1 MKKFKMS
8 SIKRVKSTPK
18 IRVTEADQS
27 AENLKN
33 NDYGFKATPRD

>member
-18 IRVTEADQS
+18 IRVIDANQS
-27 AENLKN
+27 GENFKN
-33 NDYGFKATPRD
+33 DDYGIKATPRD